1 MGSLSGRW
9 KVVMVSFGLV
19 GLGGVGAVPEGMLQE
34 QDLSSC
40 IWVEVRGF
48 DSDRHFQE
56 GFIGIRILI

>member
-1 MGSLSGRW
+1 M
-9 KVVMVSFGLV
+9 VVSFGLV

-48 DSDRHFQE
+48 DSDRPLKE
-56 GFIGIRILI
+56 RIIGVRILI